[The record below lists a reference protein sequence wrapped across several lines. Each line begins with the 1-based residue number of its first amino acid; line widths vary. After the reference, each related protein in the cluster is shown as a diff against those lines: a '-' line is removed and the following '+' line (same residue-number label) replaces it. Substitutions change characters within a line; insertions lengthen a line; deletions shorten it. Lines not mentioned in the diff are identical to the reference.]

1 MHPSVQCSTI
11 YNSQDV
17 EETYM
22 SINRGLDKDDVVL
35 KRIGI
40 RKEQHGHTTTCRTDG
55 QSTVPLRELNPGL
68 CDNPEGWGGEGGGR
82 EGQEGGVTCIP
93 LADSC

>member
-40 RKEQHGHTTTCRTDG
+40 RKEQRGHTTTCRTDG

-68 CDNPEGWGGEGGGR
+68 CNNLAGGGAGR
-82 EGQEGGVTCIP
+82 EAGGTGHP
-93 LADSC
+93 FTHG